1 MHVLPLALLVMATA
15 LAGPAV
21 AQVTPSNLPAD
32 TIWYLHADL
41 KQLRTAGSGK
51 PLYDWINGEV
61 FVELND
67 ELGVDLNKEA
77 NTVTAFSD
85 AKLGTVVV
93 VDGPIA
99 AGTREKVLAFA
110 AVQAKLDMKSYDG
123 RTYYHVSESG
133 TPTTGNHSLDDLQ
146 ESAYFSFDV
155 KDKLI
160 VASDENQLKTLLDSD
175 GRLRGNHAHP
185 GTLFVLTA
193 DRSFVQAGMRTDELA
208 SDGDDGN
215 RWESNILRN
224 TEQVAILV
232 SGREELLAIEAQLV
246 SREPGMARS
255 LGDIANGLLSL
266 QALNSE
272 LDPWLR
278 DLLRTTRID
287 VKNNVLSIN
296 VAVDANQI
304 VTMLNN

>member
-1 MHVLPLALLVMATA
+1 MHVLRLALIMLTTA

-51 PLYDWINGEV
+51 PLYDWINDEV

-67 ELGVDLNKEA
+67 NLGVDLNKEA

-85 AKLGTVVV
+85 AKLGTVIV

-99 AGTREKVLAFA
+99 AGTREKLLALA
-110 AVQAKLDMKSYDG
+110 AVKAKLDMKSYAG
-123 RTYYHVSESG
+123 RTYYYVSESG

-175 GRLRGNHAHP
+175 GRLRGNHSHP
-185 GTLFVLTA
+185 GALFVLTA
-193 DRSFVQAGMRTDELA
+193 DRSFVQAGMRTDA
-208 SDGDDGN
+208 HAGDSDN
-215 RWESNILRN
+215 WKSNILRN

-232 SGREELLAIEAQLV
+232 SGRAELLAVEAQLV

-278 DLLRTTRID
+278 DLLRTTRIN
-287 VKNNVLSIN
+287 VKDNILSIN
-296 VAVDANQI
+296 VAIDANQI

>member
-1 MHVLPLALLVMATA
+1 MHVLRLALLILTTA

-21 AQVTPSNLPAD
+21 AQVTPSNLPSD

-51 PLYDWINGEV
+51 PLYDWVNAEV

-67 ELGVDLNKEA
+67 NLGIDLNKEA

-93 VDGPIA
+93 VDGAIA
-99 AGTREKVLAFA
+99 TGTREKLLAFA
-110 AVQAKLDMKSYDG
+110 AVKAKLDMKSYDG
-123 RTYYHVSESG
+123 RSYYHVSESG

-160 VASDENQLKTLLDSD
+160 VASNENQLKTLLDSD
-175 GRLRGNHAHP
+175 GRLRGNHTHP
-185 GTLFVLTA
+185 GALFVLTA
-193 DRSFVQAGMRTDELA
+193 DRSFVQAGMRTDALA
-208 SDGDDGN
+208 DDGDN
-215 RWESNILRN
+215 WESNILRN

-232 SGREELLAIEAQLV
+232 SGREELLAVEAQLV
-246 SREPGMARS
+246 SREAGMARS

-296 VAVDANQI
+296 VAIDANQI

>member
-1 MHVLPLALLVMATA
+1 MQASRLALLFIVTA

-41 KQLRTAGSGK
+41 KQLRTAASGK
-51 PLYDWINGEV
+51 PLYDWVNAEV
-61 FVELND
+61 FVELYENV
-67 ELGVDLNKEA
+67 GVDLNKEA
-77 NTVTAFSD
+77 DTVTAFSD

-99 AGTREKVLAFA
+99 TGTREKLLAVA
-110 AVQAKLDMKSYDG
+110 AVKAKLDMKSYAG

-175 GRLRGNHAHP
+175 GRLRGNHNHP
-185 GTLFVLTA
+185 GALFVLSA
-193 DRSFVQAGMRTDELA
+193 DRSFVQAGMRTDA
-208 SDGDDGN
+208 HAGDGDN
-215 RWESNILRN
+215 WKSNIVRN

-232 SGREELLAIEAQLV
+232 SGREELLAVEAQLV
-246 SREPGMARS
+246 SREAGMARS

-272 LDPWLR
+272 LEPWLR
-278 DLLRTTRID
+278 DLLRTTRIN
-287 VKNNVLSIN
+287 VKDKILSIN
-296 VAVDANQI
+296 VAIDANQI

>member
-1 MHVLPLALLVMATA
+1 MHVSRLALFLLTTA

-41 KQLRTAGSGK
+41 KQLRTAGPGK
-51 PLYDWINGEV
+51 PLYNWINEEV
-61 FVELND
+61 FVELN
-67 ELGVDLNKEA
+67 ENLGVDLNREA

-93 VDGPIA
+93 IDGPIA
-99 AGTREKVLAFA
+99 AGTREKLLALA
-110 AVQAKLDMKSYDG
+110 AVKAKLDMKSYAG

-133 TPTTGNHSLDDLQ
+133 TPTTGNRSLDDLQ
-146 ESAYFSFDV
+146 ESAFFSFDV

-160 VASDENQLKTLLDSD
+160 VASDENQLKTLLDGD
-175 GRLRGNHAHP
+175 GRLRGNHNHP
-185 GTLFVLTA
+185 GALFVLTA
-193 DRSFVQAGMRTDELA
+193 DRSFVQAGMRTDA
-208 SDGDDGN
+208 HAGDADTW
-215 RWESNILRN
+215 RSNILRN

-232 SGREELLAIEAQLV
+232 SGREELLAVEAQLV

-278 DLLRTTRID
+278 DLLRTTRIN
-287 VKNNVLSIN
+287 VKDNILSIN
-296 VAVDANQI
+296 VAIDANRI